1 MQISAY
7 LNEMQFDAL
16 KEIGNIGS
24 GHAASAL
31 SSMLDRPID
40 INVPQTDI
48 LDYTEVVENLGGPEN
63 VLAGILMS
71 LTGDVSGMIM
81 FLIHKPFVKILLSN
95 LLGMDIEDN
104 FDLDEMSQSAI
115 KEVGNIIAASYV
127 NAIAELT
134 GMKIEVE
141 IPMLSVDMLGA
152 IMNVPIVE
160 FSQVGDKVL
169 MSKYSGTDVKVDGV
183 EYNVPAGRSCLIP
196 AGIKSFTVEAVEPSA
211 RVLAVHI

>member
-1 MQISAY
+1 MSFENY
-7 LNEMQFDAL
+7 ELNEMQFDAL

-40 INVPQTDI
+40 MNVPQISI
-48 LDYTEVVENLGGPEN
+48 LDYNEVVNNLGGPEN

-71 LTGDVSGMIM
+71 LSGDVSGMIM

-134 GMKIEVE
+134 SLSIEISPPE
-141 IPMLSVDMLGA
+141 LSVDMVGSVLSLPA
-152 IMNVPIVE
+152 IYYANISDKIIFIKDE
-160 FSQVGDKVL
+160 LDKEDAASSQII
-169 MSKYSGTDVKVDGV
+169 
-183 EYNVPAGRSCLIP
+183 LIP
-196 AGIKSFTVEAVEPSA
+196 DVDSLKKIMESLG
-211 RVLAVHI
+211 LADI

>member
-1 MQISAY
+1 MAFENY
-7 LNEMQFDAL
+7 ELNEMQFDAL

-40 INVPQTDI
+40 INVPQIDI

-95 LLGMDIEDN
+95 LLGMEIEDN
-104 FDLDEMSQSAI
+104 LDLDEMGQSAI

-127 NAIAELT
+127 NAI
-134 GMKIEVE
+134 GKW
-141 IPMLSVDMLGA
+141 GA
-152 IMNVPIVE
+152 
-160 FSQVGDKVL
+160 FL
-169 MSKYSGTDVKVDGV
+169 
-183 EYNVPAGRSCLIP
+183 
-196 AGIKSFTVEAVEPSA
+196 
-211 RVLAVHI
+211 

>member
-1 MQISAY
+1 MAFENY
-7 LNEMQFDAL
+7 ELNEMQFDAL

-40 INVPQTDI
+40 INVPQIDI

-81 FLIHKPFVKILLSN
+81 FLIHKPFVKILLNN

-134 GMKIEVE
+134 GLAIEISPPE
-141 IPMLSVDMLGA
+141 LSVDMVGSVLSLPA
-152 IMNVPIVE
+152 IYYANISDKIIFIKDE
-160 FSQVGDKVL
+160 LDKEDAASSQII
-169 MSKYSGTDVKVDGV
+169 
-183 EYNVPAGRSCLIP
+183 LIP
-196 AGIKSFTVEAVEPSA
+196 DVDSLKKIMESLG
-211 RVLAVHI
+211 LADI

>member
-1 MQISAY
+1 MAFENY
-7 LNEMQFDAL
+7 ELNEMQFDAL

-40 INVPQTDI
+40 MNVPQINI
-48 LDYTEVVENLGGPEN
+48 LDYNEVVNNLGGPEN

-115 KEVGNIIAASYV
+115 KEVGNIKNWKCHCGGTCHTTDWCAHP
-127 NAIAELT
+127 NN
-134 GMKIEVE
+134 GKF
-141 IPMLSVDMLGA
+141 P
-152 IMNVPIVE
+152 
-160 FSQVGDKVL
+160 VL
-169 MSKYSGTDVKVDGV
+169 PDQSS
-183 EYNVPAGRSCLIP
+183 
-196 AGIKSFTVEAVEPSA
+196 
-211 RVLAVHI
+211 

>member
-1 MQISAY
+1 MAFENY
-7 LNEMQFDAL
+7 ELNEMQFDAL

-40 INVPQTDI
+40 MNVPQINI
-48 LDYTEVVENLGGPEN
+48 LDYNDVVNNLGGPEN

-81 FLIHKPFVKILLSN
+81 FLIHKPFVELLLSN
-95 LLGMDIEDN
+95 LLGMEVEDL
-104 FDLDEMSQSAI
+104 DLDEMSQSAL

-134 GMKIEVE
+134 GLSIEISPPELCIDMVGSVLSLPAIYYANISDKIIFIKDELDKE
-141 IPMLSVDMLGA
+141 DAAS
-152 IMNVPIVE
+152 
-160 FSQVGDKVL
+160 SQII
-169 MSKYSGTDVKVDGV
+169 
-183 EYNVPAGRSCLIP
+183 LIP
-196 AGIKSFTVEAVEPSA
+196 DVDSLKKIMESLG
-211 RVLAVHI
+211 LADI

>member
-1 MQISAY
+1 MAFENY
-7 LNEMQFDAL
+7 ELNEMQFDAL

-40 INVPQTDI
+40 MNVPQINI
-48 LDYTEVVENLGGPEN
+48 LDYNEVVTNLGGPEN

-127 NAIAELT
+127 NAIVELT
-134 GMKIEVE
+134 GLAIEISPPE
-141 IPMLSVDMLGA
+141 LSVDMVGSILSLPA
-152 IMNVPIVE
+152 IYYANISDKIIFIKDE
-160 FSQVGDKVL
+160 LDKEDAASSQII
-169 MSKYSGTDVKVDGV
+169 
-183 EYNVPAGRSCLIP
+183 LIP
-196 AGIKSFTVEAVEPSA
+196 DVDSLKKIMESLGLGDIWVKM
-211 RVLAVHI
+211 L

>member
-1 MQISAY
+1 MAFENY
-7 LNEMQFDAL
+7 ELNEMQFDAL

-40 INVPQTDI
+40 MNVPQINI

-134 GMKIEVE
+134 GLAIEISPPE
-141 IPMLSVDMLGA
+141 LCVDMVGSVLSLPA
-152 IMNVPIVE
+152 IYYANISDKIIFIKDE
-160 FSQVGDKVL
+160 LDKEDAASSQII
-169 MSKYSGTDVKVDGV
+169 
-183 EYNVPAGRSCLIP
+183 LIP
-196 AGIKSFTVEAVEPSA
+196 DVDSLKKIMESLGLGDI
-211 RVLAVHI
+211 